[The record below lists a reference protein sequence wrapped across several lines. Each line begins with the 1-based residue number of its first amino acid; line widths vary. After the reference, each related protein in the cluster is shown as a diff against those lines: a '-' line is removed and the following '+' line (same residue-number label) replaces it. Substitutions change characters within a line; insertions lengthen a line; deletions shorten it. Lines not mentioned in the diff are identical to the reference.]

1 VTCEVCWSRV
11 IVGTLVFSK
20 EAPDVLWGLAR
31 NLTRLGAL
39 PEKLV
44 WDREAAIAAGGRATE
59 PFAAFCGR
67 LELGWVRFAA
77 GWSWGG

>member
-1 VTCEVCWSRV
+1 VCWSRV
-11 IVGTLVFSK
+11 IAGTLVFSK

-31 NLTRLGAL
+31 NLTRLGARS
-39 PEKLV
+39 EKLV
-44 WDREAAIAAGGRATE
+44 WDREAAIAARGRATE